1 MRYGGKFRKKCR
13 HNAWKDAADLLCPGG
28 KSRGKGGLASTDRPP
43 ARNPEVDMLTL
54 NRAVVSTD
62 TDYGTA
68 LLDQRS
74 GRYWTLNPTAT
85 LVLRVLVAGGDPPDA
100 VRALLDQYDVP
111 PATARD
117 DVDRLVHELRAA
129 GLLTGSVPGSPPGE
143 TRAPGTWTGPATGA
157 EGRAGRSLR
166 AAGRASRALARR
178 AAARPRGRHTT
189 RSSADRAEGGHQ

>member
-1 MRYGGKFRKKCR
+1 MV
-13 HNAWKDAADLLCPGG
+13 HA
-28 KSRGKGGLASTDRPP
+28 PP
-43 ARNPEVDMLTL
+43 AAGKTTREFLPRNPEVDMLTL
-54 NRAVVSTD
+54 NRTVVSTD

-85 LVLRVLVAGGDPPDA
+85 LVLRVLLAGGDPPGA

-143 TRAPGTWTGPATGA
+143 TRAPGAWTEPTTGAAGSTTGA
-157 EGRAGRSLR
+157 EGTAGRSLR
-166 AAGRASRALARR
+166 AAGRASRALVRR

-189 RSSADRAEGGHQ
+189 RRSADRAEGGHQ